1 MNQETLYYTT
11 LGSPIG
17 ELLLVSDGEALVGLY
32 LEGDC
37 RRPEPS
43 ALWRRDDDVFHA
55 ASDQFAAYFA
65 GKLTAFTLRLAP
77 RGTAFQLRVWEL
89 LRPIP
94 FGTTVS
100 YGELARRL
108 GQPGASRAIGAAN
121 ACNPI
126 SIIVPCHRII
136 GSDGALTGYAAGI
149 ERKKWLLDHET
160 QGSGITNYKLRM
172 TNYKRRSH
180 AAFSLS

>member
-1 MNQETLYYTT
+1 VAFAFKNRIEETMNQETLYYTT
-11 LGSPIG
+11 LCSPIG

-43 ALWRRDDDVFHA
+43 ALWRRDDDVVHA
-55 ASDQFAAYFA
+55 ASDQLAAYFA
-65 GKLTAFTLRLAP
+65 SELTTFALRLAP

-89 LRPIP
+89 LRRIP

-100 YGELARRL
+100 YGKLARRL
-108 GQPGASRAIGAAN
+108 GQPGASRAVGAAN

-126 SIIVPCHRII
+126 SIIVPCHRVI

-149 ERKKWLLDHET
+149 ERKKWLLDHEA
-160 QGSGITNYKLRM
+160 QVLS
-172 TNYKRRSH
+172 RSVPR
-180 AAFSLS
+180 LSA